1 MERFPLSFKTQF
13 SGNHFYHIVLGVH
26 CGGRFGALGISRR
39 DDLMFKHLEFRTL
52 ADLVQEFQG
61 AYRGYWHTLR
71 KVKIGQYVSHDVH
84 SVEQIEWK
92 HSVLDVDRLPKEEL
106 RRELERQE
114 RKRRELERKRQ
125 RDEERRKWRD
135 EERRRRKD
143 NDKMKKPDRPSDKD
157 QVKEEPKIKV
167 VTAED
172 RSIGFNPA
180 KNTMSFMNIFLNPS
194 YPAPEETRQRGGD
207 GHGEA

>member
-1 MERFPLSFKTQF
+1 MQ
-13 SGNHFYHIVLGVH
+13 
-26 CGGRFGALGISRR
+26 
-39 DDLMFKHLEFRTL
+39 DTL
-52 ADLVQEFQG
+52 YIL
-61 AYRGYWHTLR
+61 YIN
-71 KVKIGQYVSHDVH
+71 VKIIYLAFTHLICELFFNNVQRIR
-84 SVEQIEWK
+84 EEK
-92 HSVLDVDRLPKEEL
+92 KE
-106 RRELERQE
+106 E